1 MPATTMVADPLSQ
14 IVSQVIDDVSFSQT
28 HTVSD
33 DFRVYPK
40 SSIDSVNTLQQEQ
53 RKRVEQTYGARAPS
67 PDFLGSQLLAEYR
80 GEVASLQL
88 AKESGD
94 PNFPTSIS
102 RMTGEQSKQFK
113 KDMKQRI
120 HEWEATVRDATG
132 QTEVY
137 PDQKASLRSIY
148 ELYRATKMKVLGV
161 EPSPGTHGAT
171 AETSATGSRDV
182 SQSVA
187 AHAAGASSAPA
198 SAVGGARSESTRLST
213 SGAKDTTAG
222 FTKALPGSAAAAGGE
237 ARAASSGAAAPGMA
251 SSGADWIKRIERVPL
266 GTEDVSKMAEDA
278 LQTEKRRL
286 KQVLHRFESDFEKYN
301 GVRPGRHDRQGFTAE
316 YHRYGELKNELM
328 RRSQK

>member
-1 MPATTMVADPLSQ
+1 MVADPIAQ
-14 IVSQVIDDVSFSQT
+14 IVSQVIDDVSFAQT
-28 HTVSD
+28 HAVSE

-40 SSIDSVNTLQQEQ
+40 TSVDSVNTMQHEQ

-80 GEVASLQL
+80 GEAASLQL

-102 RMTGEQSKQFK
+102 RMTSEQGKQFK

-132 QTEVY
+132 QTDVY

-161 EPSPGTHGAT
+161 ESTAASNPNTTEPSLVAGG
-171 AETSATGSRDV
+171 RDV

-187 AHAAGASSAPA
+187 TAAAAVAVSAPTSTVGGGRSDSTRPIA
-198 SAVGGARSESTRLST
+198 SA
-213 SGAKDTTAG
+213 AKDGTTGGGRAS
-222 FTKALPGSAAAAGGE
+222 TAAAGGAE
-237 ARAASSGAAAPGMA
+237 GRASSATAAAAAPA
-251 SSGADWIKRIERVPL
+251 SGGGGGGADWMQRIERVPL
-266 GTEDVSKMAEDA
+266 GSEEVTSMSEDV
-278 LQTEKRRL
+278 LQTEKRSL

-301 GVRPGRHDRQGFTAE
+301 GVRPGRHDRHGFTAE
-316 YHRYGELKNELM
+316 YHRYGELKNELT
-328 RRSQK
+328 RRSQKK

>member
-14 IVSQVIDDVSFSQT
+14 IVAQVIDDVSFSQT

-67 PDFLGSQLLAEYR
+67 PDFLGSQLLAEFR
-80 GEVASLQL
+80 GEAASLQL
-88 AKESGD
+88 AKDSGD
-94 PNFPTSIS
+94 PKFPTFIS

-161 EPSPGTHGAT
+161 EPSPGSHGA
-171 AETSATGSRDV
+171 APEASVTGSRDV
-182 SQSVA
+182 SQSVV
-187 AHAAGASSAPA
+187 AHTVGASSAAVSTA
-198 SAVGGARSESTRLST
+198 SGARSEGTRLST
-213 SGAKDTTAG
+213 TGAKDSIAG
-222 FTKALPGSAAAAGGE
+222 PTRAPSGIAGAAGGE
-237 ARAASSGAAAPGMA
+237 GRAVVSGAAAPSMSGG
-251 SSGADWIKRIERVPL
+251 GADWIQRIERVPL
-266 GTEDVSKMAEDA
+266 GTEDVSMMPEDA

-328 RRSQK
+328 RRFQK